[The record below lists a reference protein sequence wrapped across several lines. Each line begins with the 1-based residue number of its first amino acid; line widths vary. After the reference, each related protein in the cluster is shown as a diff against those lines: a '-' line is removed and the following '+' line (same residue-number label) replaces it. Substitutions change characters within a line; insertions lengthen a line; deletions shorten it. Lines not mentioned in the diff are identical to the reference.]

1 MKHNYNHVNT
11 LHSSTQ
17 RSTIRKQVDIWN
29 TTKLETD
36 SSQDPR
42 QMATPCILHQT
53 NPIPPPPYPGCGGC
67 VAGGVNLPRDRQE
80 DPASE
85 PWEPHLLSLSLD
97 DDWKQKQNIV
107 GTNDDWISVQTMTQ
121 FISSNKLKM
130 EYCSFHWNKASVLVL
145 LLLFCCTMCIFSPKN
160 L

>member
-17 RSTIRKQVDIWN
+17 QSTIRKQVDIWN
-29 TTKLETD
+29 R
-36 SSQDPR
+36 QFPR
-42 QMATPCILHQT
+42 SKKDGNTLHSPS
-53 NPIPPPPYPGCGGC
+53 NKPNPPPPYPGCGGC

-97 DDWKQKQNIV
+97 DDWKQRQNIV

-145 LLLFCCTMCIFSPKN
+145 LFLFCCTMCIFSPKN